1 MKNRK
6 WKDIL
11 RKAAALGIALTAA
24 FSLSVPAGLLTGCGV
39 TPKSGSSAAA
49 ESTSGSGDSSRQTAA
64 SSGRSGVRGV
74 GDKSIPKY
82 HGRPYVVVRKNEPRF
97 KQSQMSTKSFEKY
110 GALDRLGRCTACF
123 VNVSRDTMPRAERG
137 DISSVHPTGWQS
149 GMRWERCHLIG
160 YQLTGENA
168 NERNLITGTH
178 YLNIEGMLGFEN
190 QVADYVKETGNH
202 VLYRVTPVFRGDNL
216 VASGVYME
224 ARSVEDR
231 GEGVS
236 FYVYCFNVTPG
247 ASINY
252 RTGLVVQG
260 SGTGETGSENR
271 GSSANDRKEK
281 ARTYV
286 LNTNRKVFHYPSC
299 ASVRQIKAHNRKTVK
314 SRRSALIREGYRPC
328 GNCEP

>member
-6 WKDIL
+6 WKGIL

-24 FSLSVPAGLLTGCGV
+24 FSLSVPAGLLTGCEV
-39 TPKSGSSAAA
+39 TQKSGSSATA
-49 ESTSGSGDSSRQTAA
+49 ESTAGSGNSSRQSAA
-64 SSGRSGVRGV
+64 SSENRAVRKV
-74 GDKSIPKY
+74 SDNSVPKY
-82 HGRPYVVVRKNEPRF
+82 SGQPYVVVRNNEPRF
-97 KQSQMSTKSFEKY
+97 RQSQMNTKFFEKY

-123 VNVSRDTMPRAERG
+123 VNVSRDTMPREERG

-190 QVADYVKETGNH
+190 QVADYVKENGNH

-252 RTGLVVQG
+252 RTGVVQQD
-260 SGTGETGSENR
+260 SGDAESGKGRDTVS
-271 GSSANDRKEK
+271 DRNEK

-299 ASVRQIKAHNRKTVK
+299 TSVRQMQARNRKTVK
-314 SRRSALIREGYRPC
+314 AGRSTLIREGYKPC

>member
-1 MKNRK
+1 
-6 WKDIL
+6 
-11 RKAAALGIALTAA
+11 
-24 FSLSVPAGLLTGCGV
+24 
-39 TPKSGSSAAA
+39 
-49 ESTSGSGDSSRQTAA
+49 
-64 SSGRSGVRGV
+64 
-74 GDKSIPKY
+74 
-82 HGRPYVVVRKNEPRF
+82 
-97 KQSQMSTKSFEKY
+97 MSTKSFEKY